1 MSSTIL
7 PFQRPVSSG
16 EVLDTAFRLFKV
28 SLVRCLPLSLAAVVM
43 GQLPTAYALASG
55 RRPSV
60 SLETDPVDLVLVVV
74 AGLANL
80 LLWGAILLR
89 QHAIAHGR
97 ASTLVADLRRVLWL
111 LVPSIAM
118 ALLSVLLIA
127 LGLVLLVV
135 PGLYLAVA
143 LLFAYPAMLIDDQP
157 VIGALRASLRLVRGN
172 WWRTSLVLT
181 VALFAVIVF
190 FAVGS
195 VAGLVVSRLVGG
207 GDVGTDVLV
216 TSVITSLIGA
226 LFTPFMV
233 ALSLAQYDDLKLR
246 RDGVD
251 LASRIDAL
259 PGR

>member
-7 PFQRPVSSG
+7 PFQRPVSAG
-16 EVLDTAFRLFKV
+16 EVLDTAFRLFKA

-43 GQLPTAYALASG
+43 GQLPTVYTLASG

-60 SLETDPVDLVLVVV
+60 SLETDPMDLLLVIV
-74 AGLANL
+74 AGLANV

-89 QHAIAHGR
+89 QHAIAYGR
-97 ASTLVADLRRVLWL
+97 ASTLSADLRRVLSL
-111 LVPSIAM
+111 LVPSLAM
-118 ALLSVLLIA
+118 ALLSVLAIA
-127 LGLVLLVV
+127 VGLVLLVV

-143 LLFAYPAMLIDDQP
+143 LLFAYPAMLLDGQSVVGSI
-157 VIGALRASLRLVRGN
+157 RASLNLVRGN

-190 FAVGS
+190 YAVGS
-195 VAGLVVSRLVGG
+195 VAGLVLSRLVGG
-207 GDVGTDVLV
+207 GDVGTVFLV
-216 TSVITSLIGA
+216 TSVITALIGA

-246 RDGVD
+246 RDGID
-251 LASRIDAL
+251 LAGRIEAL
-259 PGR
+259 PGA

>member
-7 PFQRPVSSG
+7 PFQRPVSAG
-16 EVLDTAFRLFKV
+16 EVLDTGFRLFKA

-43 GQLPTAYALASG
+43 GQLPTVYTLASG

-60 SLETDPVDLVLVVV
+60 SLETDPMDLLLVIV
-74 AGLANL
+74 AGLANV

-89 QHAIAHGR
+89 QHAIAYGQ
-97 ASTLVADLRRVLWL
+97 ASTLSADLRRVLSL

-118 ALLSVLLIA
+118 VLLSVLLIA
-127 LGLVLLVV
+127 VGLVLLVV

-143 LLFAYPAMLIDDQP
+143 LLFAYPAMLLDGQS
-157 VIGALRASLRLVRGN
+157 VTGAIRASLRLVRGN

-190 FAVGS
+190 YAVGS
-195 VAGLVVSRLVGG
+195 VVGLILSRLVGG
-207 GDVGTDVLV
+207 GDVGTVFLV
-216 TSVITSLIGA
+216 TSVITALIGA

-259 PGR
+259 PGG

>member
-7 PFQRPVSSG
+7 PFQRPVSAG
-16 EVLDTAFRLFKV
+16 EVLDAGFRLFKA

-43 GQLPTAYALASG
+43 GQLPAVLAMARG
-55 RRPSV
+55 RRPSL
-60 SLETDPVDLVLVVV
+60 SLEMGAGEWALVVV
-74 AGLANL
+74 AGLANV

-89 QHAIAHGR
+89 QRAIAYGQ
-97 ASTLVADLRRVLWL
+97 ASTLAGDLGLTLTRL
-111 LVPSIAM
+111 LPSIAM
-118 ALLSVLLIA
+118 AMICGLAILV
-127 LGLVLLVV
+127 GLVLLVV

-143 LLFAYPAMLIDDQP
+143 LLFAYPAMLLDGQSVSGSI
-157 VIGALRASLRLVRGN
+157 RTSLRLVRGH
-172 WWRTSLVLT
+172 WWRTSMILT

-190 FAVGS
+190 YAVGS
-195 VAGLVVSRLVGG
+195 ILGLLIVQVTGG
-207 GDVGTDVLV
+207 GDVAGVFLG
-216 TSVITSLIGA
+216 TSVISALIGA